1 LEDLVNPARSFW
13 DGRRVLIT
21 GHTGFK
27 GAWLW
32 LLLQELGARPI
43 GIALPPETDPNLSV
57 LTGISRHGDSYFRDI
72 RDGAAVARVLQDAN
86 PEIVFHLA
94 AQSLVRRSYD
104 HPVETFSTNVM
115 GTIQILEAIRS
126 IPSVRSSV
134 IATSDKVYCNGNQS
148 GAFREI
154 DRLGGHD
161 PYSSSKACSEFAVEC
176 WRLSFFQG
184 EGPQIGLAT
193 ARAGNVIGGGDWSTD
208 RLVPDLVRAF
218 AKRRPADVRRPAAIR
233 SWIHVLEPLAGY
245 LILAERLFAEPT
257 AFSEAW
263 NFGPADS
270 EVRSVEAVSNRAA
283 KIWADGAAWRA
294 ALGSHPHETA
304 ELRVDATKARSRL
317 CWGSRLDFDTA
328 LSWTIDWYR
337 QWHAGVD
344 AVTLCRAQ
352 IERYLGRAG

>member
-1 LEDLVNPARSFW
+1 MEDLVNPVRSFW
-13 DGRRVLIT
+13 DGRRVLIS

-32 LLLQELGARPI
+32 LLLQGLGARPV
-43 GIALPPETDPNLSV
+43 GIALPPATDPNLSV
-57 LTGISRHGDSYFRDI
+57 LAGISRSSDSHFLDI
-72 RDGAAVARVLQDAN
+72 RNGAAVARALRDAN

-104 HPVETFSTNVM
+104 QPVETFSTNLM
-115 GTIQILEAIRS
+115 GTIQVLEAIRS
-126 IPSVRSSV
+126 LPSVRSSI
-134 IATSDKVYCNGNQS
+134 IATSDKVYCNRNQP
-148 GAFREI
+148 GAYREI
-154 DRLGGHD
+154 DALGGHD

-176 WRLSFFQG
+176 WRLSFFHT

-218 AKRRPADVRRPAAIR
+218 AKHRPADIRKPDAIR
-233 SWIHVLEPLAGY
+233 SWIHVLEPLTGY
-245 LILAERLFAEPT
+245 LILAERLFAEPR

-270 EVRSVEAVSNRAA
+270 EVRSVEAVSDRAA
-283 KIWADGAAWRA
+283 KLWGNGAGWRA

-304 ELRVDATKARSRL
+304 ELRVDAAKARSQLR
-317 CWGSRLDFDTA
+317 WHPRLDFDTA

-337 QWHAGVD
+337 QWHAGAD
-344 AVTLCRAQ
+344 AAALCQAQ
-352 IERYLGRAG
+352 IERYLGKAG